1 MDTLKETYEER
12 LQEIDAYLDLLD
24 ALERQTQHGP
34 PIIGGGPITAQ
45 QQKILYSAVYLQLYN
60 LVEATVTWCLEA
72 VCAAA
77 AKDGRW
83 RPSDLSAELRREW
96 VRTTAKTHAGLNAEN
111 QLKKA
116 VECCDHLIQ
125 SLPIME
131 WKLDRRGGGSWDD
144 HAIEEMTDRLG
155 CKVCLSDDVRKGVT
169 QKIRDDKTALA
180 LVKDFRNRLAHGSL
194 SFTECGDG
202 VTVSELRQIKNW
214 TGDYL
219 RAVVNSFSDYIATHE
234 FLVPASRPAAGEP
247 T

>member
-1 MDTLKETYEER
+1 MDALTETFEER

-24 ALERQTQHGP
+24 ALERQAQDGP
-34 PIIGGGPITAQ
+34 PMIGGGPITAQ
-45 QQKILYSAVYLQLYN
+45 QQKILYSAVYLQLYT

-77 AKDGRW
+77 AQDGRW
-83 RPSDLSAELRREW
+83 RPSDLSTELRREW
-96 VRTTAKTHAGLNAEN
+96 VRTTAQTHAGLNAEN
-111 QLKKA
+111 QLKKT

-125 SLPIME
+125 SLPVMT

-144 HAIEEMTDRLG
+144 HEIEVMTDRLG
-155 CKVCLSDDVRKGVT
+155 CKVRLSEDVRKGIK

-194 SFTECGDG
+194 SFTECGAG
-202 VTVSELRQIKNW
+202 VTVVDLRNITKW

-219 RAVVNSFSDYIATHE
+219 RAVVKSFRDYIATHE
-234 FLVPASRPAAGEP
+234 FLIPGSRPAAGEP
-247 T
+247 A